1 MILESFGALD
11 PCALPLPQPTNS
23 WAWVVDL
30 ERAMA
35 FLAGKCFN
43 NMLLGISLT
52 EEEMMSAG
60 WLESFIFRNGV
71 EDTKLI
77 ESGTTQIISG
87 FVHIFF
93 LHHFLLPFSAVSSY
107 SLTKKEG
114 KFSVLSSLDFFYSS
128 SFEEFW

>member
-1 MILESFGALD
+1 MNKQFQFLLILESFGALD

-52 EEEMMSAG
+52 EEEMTSAG

-71 EDTKLI
+71 EDSKFI
-77 ESGTTQIISG
+77 ESGTTELLR
-87 FVHIFF
+87 FVRIFF
-93 LHHFLLPFSAVSSY
+93 LHHLLLPFPAVS
-107 SLTKKEG
+107 
-114 KFSVLSSLDFFYSS
+114 
-128 SFEEFW
+128 